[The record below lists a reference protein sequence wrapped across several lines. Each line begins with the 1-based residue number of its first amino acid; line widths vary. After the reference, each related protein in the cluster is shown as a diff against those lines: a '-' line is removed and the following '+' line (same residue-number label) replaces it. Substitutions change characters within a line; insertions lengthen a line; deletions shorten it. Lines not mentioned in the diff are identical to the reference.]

1 MTERLRRKL
10 QGLEAFILFE
20 GLLCLQNVPGPHMT
34 SAHLQL
40 HPQQTPTAK
49 GSQPSELGTAM
60 QVNPT
65 NPTIRTGNSS
75 RRTIAKA
82 ARGIFDVQNHLN
94 LPTYPILPEGS
105 FEHARR
111 RASRNSYT
119 PERRYGI
126 GKDNRIPLAKFW
138 SIQGSHTMV
147 HSSVQTPENQQPV
160 RLGMLP

>member
-1 MTERLRRKL
+1 M
-10 QGLEAFILFE
+10 
-20 GLLCLQNVPGPHMT
+20 PGPHMT

-49 GSQPSELGTAM
+49 GSQPSELGTAT

-65 NPTIRTGNSS
+65 NATIRTGNSS

-82 ARGIFDVQNHLN
+82 VRGVFDVQNHLVS
-94 LPTYPILPEGS
+94 PTHPILHEGS
-105 FEHARR
+105 FEHTRR
-111 RASRNSYT
+111 RASRNSYK
-119 PERRYGI
+119 PERRRHDI
-126 GKDNRIPLAKFW
+126 GKDNRIPMAKFW

-160 RLGMLP
+160 WLGMLP